1 MFGISGAGTR
11 APDLGPM
18 VTFGCYASSPPGG
31 LAVVTLYGY
40 ARGYG
45 YADDPSA
52 VPDPTIIEHEPTVVA
67 LAERRT
73 SVVTLGAIP
82 EICSARMRNGLS
94 AERNP
99 TAAAAGDRARR
110 DE

>member
-40 ARGYG
+40 A
-45 YADDPSA
+45 DDPSA
-52 VPDPTIIEHEPTVVA
+52 MPDPTIIEHEPTVVT

-73 SVVTLGAIP
+73 SGDVPIAVQLRRADVGGMNVTQ
-82 EICSARMRNGLS
+82 
-94 AERNP
+94 P
-99 TAAAAGDRARR
+99 T
-110 DE
+110 